1 VRYLWQQETT
11 LASPEYHRI
20 REIIASRRNSSD
32 RPVNLEKFRAN
43 METTARDL
51 PAEVDGT
58 MIDAGGVPAELQVTQ
73 DAATE
78 NLIIYFH
85 GGGYIGGSIAT
96 HRNLTGHLALRSR
109 YGVLS
114 VEYRLAP
121 EHAHP
126 AAVEDAVTSYQWAL
140 ANGYEPENIALA
152 GDSAGGGLTA
162 ACLIDLRN
170 KQLPLPAAAVL
181 ISPWLDMSLTGESMV
196 TNDEKDSSISAIS
209 MPRTRELFI
218 SEDQMK
224 DPLASPLE
232 ADLGGLPPLLL
243 QVGDEEILL
252 SDSERFTEKATTS
265 GVDVELRI
273 WPEMFHVWHA
283 CVGLFEEASLAIDE
297 VTQFIW
303 EKTNS

>member
-1 VRYLWQQETT
+1 M
-11 LASPEYHRI
+11 ASPEYHRI
-20 REIIASRRNSSD
+20 REIIASRRVSSD

-43 METTARDL
+43 IEATARDL
-51 PAEVDGT
+51 PVEVNGT
-58 MIDAGGVPAELQVTQ
+58 MVDAGGVPAELQVTQ
-73 DAATE
+73 DAAKE

-85 GGGYIGGSIAT
+85 GGGYIGGSIAS
-96 HRNLTGHLALRSR
+96 HRNLTGHLALQSR
-109 YGVLS
+109 YSVLS

-140 ANGYEPENIALA
+140 ANGYEPENIVLA

-181 ISPWLDMSLTGESMV
+181 ISPWLDMSLAGETMV
-196 TNDEKDSSISAIS
+196 TNDENDSSISAIS

-218 SEDQMK
+218 SEDQIS

-232 ADLGGLPPLLL
+232 ADLGGLPPLLI
-243 QVGDEEILL
+243 QVGDEEVLL
-252 SDSERFTEKATTS
+252 SDSERFNEKALKA
-265 GVDVELRI
+265 GVDVELRV

-283 CVGLFEEASLAIDE
+283 CVGLFEEASASIDE
-297 VTQFIW
+297 MTQFIW
-303 EKTNS
+303 EKTDN